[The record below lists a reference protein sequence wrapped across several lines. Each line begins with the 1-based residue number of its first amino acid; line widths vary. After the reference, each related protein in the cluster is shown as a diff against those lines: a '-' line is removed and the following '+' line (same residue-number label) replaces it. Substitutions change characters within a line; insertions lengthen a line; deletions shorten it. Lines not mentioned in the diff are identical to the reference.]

1 MLGGWRIRLSHTCS
15 TNLLL
20 WIIVGLNA
28 VEMAGSQ
35 QGIPLSVWVRSG
47 SATLFS
53 REINSFVDLL
63 QAGHAAIQSAA
74 VLLDLNYPRNASDS
88 CFFLIVCPKHHVQF
102 DLTTDLSCLYSPTQ
116 AFYRFNSSLV
126 LLLEG
131 TCNYRRGL
139 SKYFSSMIKKKTS
152 KKKYKIE
159 NFG

>member
-1 MLGGWRIRLSHTCS
+1 MLGGWRIRLSHMCS

-20 WIIVGLNA
+20 WIIVGLNV

-74 VLLDLNYPRNASDS
+74 VLLDLNFPRNASDS
-88 CFFLIVCPKHHVQF
+88 CFFFYCLPKAPCAVSFNHRP
-102 DLTTDLSCLYSPTQ
+102 LLSVFTQ

-131 TCNYRRGL
+131 TCNYRLGF
-139 SKYFSSMIKKKTS
+139 SKYFSSMIKKTS

-159 NFG
+159 NVG